1 MIHTPRSM
9 APASLAGLT
18 AIALSFSGGAHAGLR
33 STKIGAQPNAGDWVD
48 RACATASQ
56 YAANGGCAS
65 ENCQPVMLGF
75 PQGAA
80 AGVIAPAAAAQFTLP
95 VPVDFIP
102 FQLILHGAAIALQ
115 VTDMHTALDGPMIA
129 GVATSPI
136 GGDAFGVNVQ
146 EIVPLVMKKVSVGQS
161 IFVTAQNP
169 TLANVTFVAS
179 VKGLRA

>member
-1 MIHTPRSM
+1 MIHTPRTV
-9 APASLAGLT
+9 APTLASLT
-18 AIALSFSGGAHAGLR
+18 ALAMSFSSHDLGG
-33 STKIGAQPNAGDWVD
+33 TKVGALPNGGDWVD
-48 RACATASQ
+48 RACASAAQ
-56 YAANGGCAS
+56 YGAAGSACAADT
-65 ENCQPVMLGF
+65 CAPLMLGF

-102 FQLILHGAAIALQ
+102 YQLILHGAAIALQ

-146 EIVPLVMKKVSVGQS
+146 EIVPLVSKKVSVGQS

-179 VKGLRA
+179 IKGLRG